1 MVDGKQY
8 ILPSHIFMH
17 MYVLDGE
24 RIPSPISAWAKTM
37 GGFVSSGN
45 VGEIFSLFSVWTTF
59 KVFDAIFAGI
69 MAY

>member
-8 ILPSHIFMH
+8 MLPSHIFMH

-45 VGEIFSLFSVWTTF
+45 GGEIFFLFSV
-59 KVFDAIFAGI
+59 
-69 MAY
+69 